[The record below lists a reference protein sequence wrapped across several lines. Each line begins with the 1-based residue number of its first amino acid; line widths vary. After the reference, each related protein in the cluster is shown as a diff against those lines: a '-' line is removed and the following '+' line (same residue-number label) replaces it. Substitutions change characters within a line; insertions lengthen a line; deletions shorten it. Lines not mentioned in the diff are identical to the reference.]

1 MQAAWI
7 VGADLPEY
15 MRQVMNS
22 LALKPRTLFAKVEG
36 ASGEYDFNGQFGGR
50 YLAEH
55 PIPLAFAPDRP
66 VYLLFRPTT
75 GGRFKVFSIPRVPL
89 VTHFCHRLT
98 QIWGEQ

>member
-7 VGADLPEY
+7 VGEDLPEY

-22 LALKPRTLFAKVEG
+22 LALRPRTLFAKVEG
-36 ASGEYDFNGQFGGR
+36 AEGAYDFNGQFGGR

-55 PIPLAFAPDRP
+55 PIPLAFSAKRP
-66 VYLLFRPTT
+66 EYLIFRPTT
-75 GGRFKVFSIPRVPL
+75 GGRFKVYRLPRVPVL
-89 VTHFCHRLT
+89 VPICHRLT